1 MIKIEGISKS
11 FKDTNV
17 LNDVSFGIEK
27 GDFTAVMGPSGSG
40 KSTLLYSV
48 SGMDKISAG
57 QVIFEGVNISALSE
71 KELASFRLTKMGFV
85 FQNAQ
90 MLKNLTIYDNIILP
104 GLVAKKELPE
114 KIRKWA
120 SELME
125 RMAISGI
132 ENRDIKE
139 VSGGQLQ
146 RASIC
151 RAMINNPEILFLDEP
166 TGALNSEAT
175 DQVLEILEELN
186 NEGMTIMIVTHDPR
200 VATKAKRVLY
210 IRDGQIAAS
219 KELRKGGDSVL
230 ELDNWLKGLQF
241 NNSQTS

>member
-200 VATKAKRVLY
+200 VAAKAKRVLY